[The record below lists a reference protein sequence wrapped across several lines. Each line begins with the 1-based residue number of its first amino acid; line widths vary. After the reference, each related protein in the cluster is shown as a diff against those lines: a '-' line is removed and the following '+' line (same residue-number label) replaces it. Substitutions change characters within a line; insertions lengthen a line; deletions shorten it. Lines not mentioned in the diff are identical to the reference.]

1 MLHQASKLETAEAS
15 WLESGACREVIYFTT
30 QAGCSHGSTCSVI
43 SEQERKEKGL
53 CPTDATAEGGAGLE
67 GRYGKLPPNSWSSAS
82 EDERLWWNMASCD
95 VCGKLRRFP
104 PHFSQFFPSDKE
116 YEFRCDWNVWDTFN
130 SCEAAVEDGCNEDDP
145 EEVRVSA
152 ADLARIQE
160 ARDKHDTPAGPTS
173 KKTAGASDA
182 SAVPKKRGRG
192 RSRQSVEEQDT
203 IAIEDE
209 VDDEEEGVQSPQRKK
224 VEEGGAW
231 AQSVHEM
238 SMRGSKKQHGFYFQD
253 DE

>member
-1 MLHQASKLETAEAS
+1 M
-15 WLESGACREVIYFTT
+15 IYFTT
-30 QAGCSHGSTCSVI
+30 QGGCSHGSTCSAI

-53 CPTDATAEGGAGLE
+53 CPPDASAGGGAGLE
-67 GRYGKLPPNSWSSAS
+67 GRYGKLPPNNWSSAA
-82 EDERLWWNMASCD
+82 EMERLSWDMASCD
-95 VCGKLRRFP
+95 VCGKFRRFP

-116 YEFRCDWNVWDTFN
+116 YEFCCDWNVWDNFN

-145 EEVRVSA
+145 AEVTFSA

-160 ARDKHDTPAGPTS
+160 ARDTSAMPAGPKAKKA

-192 RSRQSVEEQDT
+192 RPRKSDDEEEQAT
-203 IAIEDE
+203 IAIEE
-209 VDDEEEGVQSPQRKK
+209 DDEEEGAQPPRRKK
-224 VEEGGAW
+224 VEEEGVGT
-231 AQSVHEM
+231 QSVHGM
-238 SMRGSKKQHGFYFQD
+238 SMRGSTKQHGFYFQD